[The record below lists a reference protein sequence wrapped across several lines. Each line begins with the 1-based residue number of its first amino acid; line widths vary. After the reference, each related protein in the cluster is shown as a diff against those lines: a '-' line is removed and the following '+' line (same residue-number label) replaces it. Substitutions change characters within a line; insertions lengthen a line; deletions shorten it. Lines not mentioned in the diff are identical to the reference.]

1 MQKFINSPD
10 TLTAEM
16 LQGLA
21 LAHSEI
27 VALELGGKLVVNKK
41 LAEADRVTV
50 VTLGASGHEPAI
62 CGFVGEGMV
71 DVAVV
76 GDVFAAP
83 GPQACIEA
91 VKLADKGHGVLL
103 VVLNHAGDTLAAN
116 LAMKQAEK
124 LGLNVAKIVV
134 QEDIANASREE
145 VQNRRGMVGCVPLYK
160 IAGAAAQAGK
170 SLEEVAAIA
179 QNFADNMAT
188 LAVAVSG
195 ATNPATGME
204 IAQVGAGCM
213 EVGVGL
219 HGEKGKAKPLQTAE
233 ETAKLMLDAL
243 LEDLNVLEE
252 EKLLVIVSGSG
263 ATSLMEQLIVFR
275 NCYAYLNEKNI
286 EVVASHVGEL
296 MTVQEMAG
304 FEICLARMNE
314 ELLDYWNATCYT
326 PYFKK

>member
-1 MQKFINSPD
+1 MQKFINAPES
-10 TLTAEM
+10 LTTEM

-27 VALELGGKLVVNKK
+27 VSLELGGKLVVNKK

-170 SLEEVAAIA
+170 SLEEVAELA
-179 QNFADNMAT
+179 QSFADNMAT
-188 LAVAVSG
+188 LAVAASG
-195 ATNPATGME
+195 ATNPVTGME
-204 IAQVGAGCM
+204 IAQVAAGCM

-263 ATSLMEQLIVFR
+263 ATSLMEQLVVFR

-314 ELLDYWNATCYT
+314 ELLVYWNAPCYT